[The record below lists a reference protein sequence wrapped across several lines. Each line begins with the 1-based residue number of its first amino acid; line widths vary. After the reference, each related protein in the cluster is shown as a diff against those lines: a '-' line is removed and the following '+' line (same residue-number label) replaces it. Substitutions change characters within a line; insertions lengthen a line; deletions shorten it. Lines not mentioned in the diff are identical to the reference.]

1 MKDSCGCQCET
12 WWFCAASA
20 KAGDWTAHLQQ
31 AQCWDR
37 GKRRSLQPTKMN
49 RYTIHKQLGDGT
61 YGSVLLGTTIETG
74 EKVAI
79 KK

>member
-1 MKDSCGCQCET
+1 
-12 WWFCAASA
+12 
-20 KAGDWTAHLQQ
+20 
-31 AQCWDR
+31 
-37 GKRRSLQPTKMN
+37 MN

-79 KK
+79 KKWVLSGVARALLAASLLFFVSASVLQAYRFDKQCGQNILKLLL